1 MQKRV
6 LLENWLFFCFFSVPP
21 AFDHDSQ
28 FNYTALRECNEWKDC
43 RLSQCHKM
51 SNLTPSGKIG
61 YCVPFYCKSDS
72 DCFDIGDVCTTGFLS
87 GTCNSMKQ
95 GGTCEYHPDF
105 AVARCGKKQS
115 KN

>member
-1 MQKRV
+1 M
-6 LLENWLFFCFFSVPP
+6 
-21 AFDHDSQ
+21 
-28 FNYTALRECNEWKDC
+28 ECNDWNDC

-51 SNLTPSGKIG
+51 RNLTPSGKIG

-87 GTCNSMKQ
+87 GTCNALKQ
-95 GGTCEYHPDF
+95 GGTCEYHPDL